1 MDVVLFFMNVY
12 QQACIHLLNFANKI
26 DSIYLILLEK
36 QPALKWF
43 NHLSVSKIQGGSL
56 IRIVQLLQ
64 LKFKKKKE
72 ISNGNATLCDTY
84 LLCSFYI
91 CISGSIKLIL
101 QGKAC
106 LYRHIKTKSKHHY
119 QQKFSPGPFACHLD
133 FHLIAM
139 QIIFAVY

>member
-1 MDVVLFFMNVY
+1 MGVVLFFMNVY

-64 LKFKKKKE
+64 LKFKKKKKSLME
-72 ISNGNATLCDTY
+72 MLHSVIPM
-84 LLCSFYI
+84 SF
-91 CISGSIKLIL
+91 
-101 QGKAC
+101 AA
-106 LYRHIKTKSKHHY
+106 
-119 QQKFSPGPFACHLD
+119 F
-133 FHLIAM
+133 
-139 QIIFAVY
+139 IFVSQAV